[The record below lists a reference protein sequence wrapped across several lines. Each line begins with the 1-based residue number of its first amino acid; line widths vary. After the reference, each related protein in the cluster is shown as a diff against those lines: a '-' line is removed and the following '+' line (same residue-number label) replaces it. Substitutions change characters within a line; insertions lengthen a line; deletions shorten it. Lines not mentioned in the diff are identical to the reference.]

1 MRLNEAIYDEKPL
14 FPVYID
20 FLPSTS
26 TILSISGTYANSAGT
41 QNPRCAKYIINET
54 CFKQMV
60 FPEPFGP
67 VIIDSRLL

>member
-41 QNPRCAKYIINET
+41 
-54 CFKQMV
+54 
-60 FPEPFGP
+60 
-67 VIIDSRLL
+67 